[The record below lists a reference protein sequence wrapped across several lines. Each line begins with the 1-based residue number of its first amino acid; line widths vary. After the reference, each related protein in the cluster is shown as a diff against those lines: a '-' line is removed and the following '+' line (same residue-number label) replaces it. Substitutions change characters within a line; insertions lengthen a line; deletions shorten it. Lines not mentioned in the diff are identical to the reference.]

1 MTHLTLT
8 KKDWKTVFL
17 ENLSKSPNITKA
29 AKAAGYTRQR
39 VYQIRDEDPEFAKL
53 WDDALAQSLDTAEGE
68 LYRRAVRG
76 VVKPVYQG
84 GVEVGKIRE
93 YSDTLM
99 IFLLKAH
106 KPEVY
111 REVTR
116 SELTG
121 KNGGPITHKDVTEL
135 TDDELARIAAG
146 SSGGATKT

>member
-8 KKDWKTVFL
+8 KKDWKAVFF

-39 VYQIRDEDPEFAKL
+39 VYQIRDEDPDFAKL

-116 SELTG
+116 NELTG
-121 KNGGPITHKDVTEL
+121 KNGGPIQHKDVTEL

-146 SSGGATKT
+146 SSGGATKA

>member
-1 MTHLTLT
+1 MTQLTAI
-8 KKDWKTVFL
+8 KKDWKTVFF
-17 ENLSKSPNITKA
+17 ENLSKSPNVSKA
-29 AKAAGYTRQR
+29 AKAAGYTRQW
-39 VYQIRDEDPEFAKL
+39 VYHLRNEDPEFAKL

-68 LYRRAVRG
+68 MYRRAVRG
-76 VVKPVYQG
+76 VVKKVFYQG
-84 GVEVGKIRE
+84 THIDTVKE
-93 YSDTLM
+93 YSDTLL

-116 SELTG
+116 NELTG